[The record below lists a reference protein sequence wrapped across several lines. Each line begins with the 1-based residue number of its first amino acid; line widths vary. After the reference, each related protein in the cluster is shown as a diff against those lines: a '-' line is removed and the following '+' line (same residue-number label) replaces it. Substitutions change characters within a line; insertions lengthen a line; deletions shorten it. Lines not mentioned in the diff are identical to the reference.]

1 MRHASDQRGAAAV
14 EFALLVPFLCLLLF
28 GVVDFGYMLNRDTM
42 INNAAR
48 EGVRTASVGGS
59 SAEVIQTVKNFL
71 PAMPGKLTVTVTC
84 TKPAGTACT
93 SYDTGA
99 ESGGTAIVKVTY
111 LHRWITPVGS
121 MFGGDTIGLVK
132 TSRMRI
138 E

>member
-1 MRHASDQRGAAAV
+1 
-14 EFALLVPFLCLLLF
+14 
-28 GVVDFGYMLNRDTM
+28 M

-59 SAEVIQTVKNFL
+59 SAEVVQTVKDYL
-71 PAMPGKLTVTVTC
+71 PGHARDPHRDGDLHQ
-84 TKPAGTACT
+84 AGRHGVHD
-93 SYDTGA
+93 YDTDA

-111 LHRWITPVGS
+111 LHPWVTPVGS
-121 MFGGDTIGLVK
+121 MFGGNTISLVK